1 MWRVWI
7 TVIGFL
13 VGCIA
18 TTLGAATVF
27 VLKKEISAKANA
39 LLTGTAAGIMLAASV
54 WSLLLPAIEQATAR
68 IGGISAIFI
77 AISVMFG
84 GMLLTLLRLIELK
97 YFQQNTVLGVFS
109 GRNGQSYMRMFI
121 AVTLHNIP
129 EGLAVGFAF
138 DIASINGSF
147 SAYLSALGLAIGI
160 GAQNFPEGAAISLP
174 MQSACGKRAAF
185 LWGAGSGIVEPI
197 CSVVGYF
204 LSTVISFLQPWLL
217 SFAAGAMI
225 FVSAQDLIPVAGKE
239 EQWHIGAWGVLIGFV
254 VMMLLDVTL
263 G

>member
-54 WSLLLPAIEQATAR
+54 WSLLLPAIDQATGQM
-68 IGGISAIFI
+68 GGISALFI
-77 AISVMFG
+77 AISVIIG
-84 GMLLTLLRLIELK
+84 GLLLTFLHSLEVIDFEK
-97 YFQQNTVLGVFS
+97 NTVLGVFS

-138 DIASINGSF
+138 GIASLNGSF

-185 LWGAGSGIVEPI
+185 LWGAGSGSVEPI

-204 LSTVISFLQPWLL
+204 LSTAISFLQPWLL